1 MNHFQLIQKIEPGN
15 FSQVE
20 IRVARDDLYPF
31 LGGGNK
37 ARKIREIEKEIK
49 KNNADAIVTT
59 GGIQSNHCRAAAII
73 AAENGWPCHLVL
85 HGKEDR
91 YYREKGN
98 ALLMRKAGARPTFV
112 EAEDISDAMDE
123 AMINFRRNEYNP
135 FYIRGG
141 GHSVA
146 GARAYVQAIQRME
159 GYFQKEK
166 WYPDAIFLASGTGS
180 TQAGIM
186 GGLEICKLGDVPV
199 FGISVARKK
208 ERGKGKI
215 ESLLRKMSK
224 KIDCGGAVGKVTFY
238 DNWISGGYESNTPK
252 LSRVSDEMLEHTGI
266 PLDQTYTAKAWLG
279 MRELIKDNTVSG
291 NILFWHT
298 GGILNLMA

>member
-1 MNHFQLIQKIEPGN
+1 MIDFQLIQKIELRKFP
-15 FSQVE
+15 QVD
-20 IRVARDDLYPF
+20 IRVVRDDLYPF

-37 ARKIREIEKEIK
+37 ARKMHEIEKEIK
-49 KNNADAIVTT
+49 KSKADAVVTT
-59 GGIQSNHCRAAAII
+59 GGIQSNHCRAAAVI

-85 HGKEDR
+85 HGEEER

-98 ALLMRKAGARPTFV
+98 ALLMRKAGAIPKFV
-112 EAEDISDAMDE
+112 EPEGISDAMDE
-123 AMINFRRNEYNP
+123 AMLNLRNSDYHP
-135 FYIRGG
+135 FYIQGG

-159 GYFQKEK
+159 GYFQNEK

-186 GGLEICKLGDVPV
+186 AGLEICSLENIPV
-199 FGISVARKK
+199 IGISVARKK
-208 ERGKGKI
+208 KRGKEKI
-215 ESLLRKMSK
+215 ESLLRKMAQ
-224 KIDCGGAVGKVTFY
+224 KIDCEEALGKVNFY
-238 DNWISGGYESNTPK
+238 DNWVSGGYESNTPK
-252 LSRVSDEMLEHTGI
+252 LSRLSDEIFKQTGI
-266 PLDQTYTAKAWLG
+266 PLDQTYSAKAWLG
-279 MRELIKDNTVSG
+279 MSEMIKDNTVSG